1 MTVWSTMAVESNR
14 PTSVCIMSF
23 KETTSRVFQ
32 SLSSEKRE
40 KIFTAAAEEFAEHGY
55 KKASVNSIVKTAG
68 ISKGSL
74 FQYFS
79 TKRNLFDGLVD
90 LASDQVKIYLRKV
103 REDTQGLSF
112 FDRLDR
118 LVRSGFEFIDRRPAL
133 SRIYFHLLQSGDSP
147 FGLERIVDLRRRGE
161 GFLFDLLVE
170 AQNNGELRK
179 DLDTEKLAFIL
190 NSLLE
195 NLLRSY
201 YLDHLS
207 AGHGLY
213 QGDPRTLDE
222 WINTTVDFIRNGLEV
237 QER

>member
-1 MTVWSTMAVESNR
+1 M
-14 PTSVCIMSF
+14 PF
-23 KETTSRVFQ
+23 KETTSRLFQ
-32 SLSSEKRE
+32 NLSPEKRE

-55 KKASVNSIVKTAG
+55 RKASVNSIVKIAG

-90 LASDQVKIYLRKV
+90 LASDHVKIYLRTV
-103 REDTQGLSF
+103 REETRELGF

-118 LVRSGFEFIDRRPAL
+118 FIRSGFEFIDKRPAL

-161 GFLFDLLVE
+161 GFLFELLSE
-170 AQNNGELRK
+170 AQKKGELRK

-222 WINTTVDFIRNGLEV
+222 WIKTTVDFIRNGLDDEA
-237 QER
+237 

>member
-1 MTVWSTMAVESNR
+1 MTVWSMVAFQFFRLKSIY
-14 PTSVCIMSF
+14 PMPF
-23 KETTSRVFQ
+23 KDSTSRLFQ
-32 SLSSEKRE
+32 SLSPEKRE

-55 KKASVNSIVKTAG
+55 RKASVNSIVKTAG

-90 LASDQVKIYLRKV
+90 LASDQVKIYLRSV
-103 REDTQGLSF
+103 REETRELGF
-112 FDRLDR
+112 FDRLAR
-118 LVRSGFEFIDRRPAL
+118 LIRSGFEFIDNRPAL

-161 GFLFDLLVE
+161 SFLFELLLE
-170 AQNNGELRK
+170 AQGNGELRK
-179 DLDTEKLAFIL
+179 DLDIEKLAFIL
-190 NSLLE
+190 NSVLE

-213 QGDPRTLDE
+213 RGDRMTLDE
-222 WINTTVDFIRNGLEV
+222 WIRTTVDFVRNGLDAPK
-237 QER
+237 